1 MSDSADLKMDTE
13 KLHVEELKKYRHYNY
28 REKHKPMTE
37 LLKDIQRLW
46 EYSDENPPNLKLPE
60 AESYSLVSDE
70 IEAVEMSHSEYEK
83 IIQSSSNFPYWFL
96 FPAYLLCTLA
106 AFHLVY
112 GGNWNDSISNVL
124 SGLFLSAFVGAV
136 CLFPVMILLRILW
149 IPIDK
154 IKIAERLLSA
164 KISKEDMSHYE
175 WYKQALYSYI
185 DDLANYLIR
194 EKEREIAQAQRE
206 IERTQRKKEEYWRN
220 MDGHKFEREIE
231 SLLRNSGHVV
241 IRTKGSGDMGVD
253 LILDENT
260 IVQCKATKSAVS
272 PSAARDL
279 FGTMNHFK
287 KSDGI
292 LISTGGFT
300 SGTKAFCRD
309 KNIELWDLGKIV
321 SIAEGAKIE

>member
-13 KLHVEELKKYRHYNY
+13 KLHVEELKKYRAYNY
-28 REKHKPMTE
+28 KDKDKPATAV
-37 LLKDIQRLW
+37 LKDIQRLW
-46 EYSDENPPNLKLPE
+46 EYSHGNPPNLKFPE
-60 AESYSLVSDE
+60 AESYSLVYDE
-70 IEAVEMSHSEYEK
+70 IEAVEIRYSEYEK

-124 SGLFLSAFVGAV
+124 LGLFASAFVGVV
-136 CLFPVMILLRILW
+136 CLFPVIILLSILW

-154 IKIAERLLSA
+154 IKIVSRLSSA
-164 KISKEDMSHYE
+164 NIYKSDMKNYE
-175 WYKQALYSYI
+175 LYKNALYFYI
-185 DDLANYLIR
+185 DGLANYLIR

-241 IRTKGSGDMGVD
+241 ERTKGSGDMGVD
-253 LILDENT
+253 LILDANT

-272 PSAARDL
+272 PGVARDL

-287 KSDGI
+287 ASKGV

-300 SGTKAFCRD
+300 SGTKEFCQD

-321 SIAEGAKIE
+321 SIAEGVK

>member
-1 MSDSADLKMDTE
+1 MSDSADLQMDTE
-13 KLHVEELKKYRHYNY
+13 KRHVEELKKYRSYNY
-28 REKHKPMTE
+28 QDKDKPATAV
-37 LLKDIQRLW
+37 LKDIQRLW
-46 EYSDENPPNLKLPE
+46 EYSHGNPPNLKFPE
-60 AESYSLVSDE
+60 AESYSLVSEENEAIE
-70 IEAVEMSHSEYEK
+70 IRYSEYEK

-112 GGNWNDSISNVL
+112 GGNWNDSISDVL

-136 CLFPVMILLRILW
+136 CWFPVMILLRILW
-149 IPIDK
+149 ISIDK
-154 IKIAERLLSA
+154 IKIASRLSSA
-164 KISKEDMSHYE
+164 NIYKRDMKNYE
-175 WYKQALYSYI
+175 LYKNALYFYI
-185 DDLANYLIR
+185 DGLANYLIR

-241 IRTKGSGDMGVD
+241 ERTKGSGDMGVD

-272 PSAARDL
+272 PSVARDL

-287 KSDGI
+287 KSKGI
-292 LISTGGFT
+292 LISAGGFT

-321 SIAEGAKIE
+321 SIAEGVK